1 MSFDVIRYMDTQI
14 FRPLSKKTYLSR
26 KQEAFDLGSVQLNRD
41 IDQVMTLIPDRF
53 PSRQQPVIQILIRVD
68 QVRRK
73 RHTDQP
79 RMSVIHGGR

>member
-1 MSFDVIRYMDTQI
+1 MSFDVIRYMDTHI
-14 FRPLSKKTYLSR
+14 FRLLIKKTYLSR

-73 RHTDQP
+73 CHTDQP